1 MEMASKLQKRF
12 CGDPVAEALRAIGRH
27 RGDCEPTPGDFTEEE
42 RFRMF
47 KAVMHGNVWPAADF
61 IDYGGRLAFSWTYS
75 VRAWRHGGKRKFAER
90 VRRAAANELA
100 DADYSAYD
108 LRPIRCLIGD
118 DGERFRRLLRAS
130 DAAEMEQRM
139 NGMEAD
145 LAVID
150 RKLNVLRRNGE
161 AFGALRYRI
170 NLYDNSYEAVIRGGK
185 GGWLWASL
193 I

>member
-1 MEMASKLQKRF
+1 MKKKL
-12 CGDPVAEALRAIGRH
+12 CGEPVTDALRAIGRKSMA
-27 RGDCEPTPGDFTEEE
+27 CEPSPFDFTEEE

-47 KAVMHGNVWPAADF
+47 RAVMHGNVWPAADF
-61 IDYGGRLAFSWTYS
+61 IDYGGRLAFSWSYS

-100 DADYSAYD
+100 DADYAVYD
-108 LRPIRCLIGD
+108 LDPIRCLIGD
-118 DGERFRRLLRAS
+118 DGERFRQLLRAT

-150 RKLNVLRRNGE
+150 RKLNALRRNGE
-161 AFGALRYRI
+161 AFGELRYRI